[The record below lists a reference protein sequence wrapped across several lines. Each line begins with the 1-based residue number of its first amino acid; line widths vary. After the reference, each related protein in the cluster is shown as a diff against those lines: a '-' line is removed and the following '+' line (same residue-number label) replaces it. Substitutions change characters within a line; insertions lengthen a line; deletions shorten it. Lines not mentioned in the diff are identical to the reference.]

1 MILSI
6 RWKCFPSYMGNI
18 WKVFRLLTLITLLSL
33 MRLNSDVIIT
43 SYVSLLSFKKE
54 EHLMKNLFGSCSIGN
69 LTVKNRIIRAA
80 THEGTADRDGMP
92 TDDLLRMYQKLA
104 AGGAGAIITGYV
116 SVMRNGRTLPNMRM
130 FDSDTY
136 IPVYKSIND
145 QLKQFNVPI
154 ILQIAHG
161 GSRSMSK
168 VTGQDVISSSGRRKN
183 DFGDIVKEASEK
195 EIWAIIE
202 AFTAA
207 VVRAKAAGFSGVELH
222 AAHGY
227 LLSEFVSTVL
237 NKRRDQWGGSTEN
250 RLRIVTE
257 TLSSARAAVGSSFP
271 ILVKMSGHDE
281 FKRGLAE
288 AEAVQIARMLE
299 AASCDAIEVSCGYG
313 DFMHTVRM
321 PKVPVDAILGLMP
334 KYRDMPGY
342 QKRFFRFLA
351 PFLAKVRTPL
361 YNYNV
366 PLAEQIKRNVSI
378 PVIAVGGIRNLQDIR
393 TIVSDKGIDLMA
405 LSRPFIIEPDIVNRF
420 QQGQES
426 SRCINCGYCLIGVT
440 ANKLRC
446 YYGRVPAGVHKALQ

>member
-1 MILSI
+1 M
-6 RWKCFPSYMGNI
+6 KQ
-18 WKVFRLLTLITLLSL
+18 VF
-33 MRLNSDVIIT
+33 
-43 SYVSLLSFKKE
+43 E
-54 EHLMKNLFGSCSIGN
+54 PCSIGH
-69 LTVKNRIIRAA
+69 LTLKNRIIRAA
-80 THEGTADRDGMP
+80 THEGMAHDDGMP
-92 TDDLLRMYQKLA
+92 TDDLLQIYKRLA

-116 SVMRNGRTLPNMRM
+116 SVKQNGRTFPNMRM
-130 FDSDTY
+130 FDNDIY

-145 QLKQFNVPI
+145 QLKQFKAPI

-168 VTGQDVISSSGRRKN
+168 ISGQEVISASGRKKN
-183 DFGDIVKEASEK
+183 DYGDVVKEASET
-195 EIWAIIE
+195 EIRSVVGSFSAAI
-202 AFTAA
+202 
-207 VVRAKAAGFSGVELH
+207 VRAKAAGFDGVELH

-227 LLSEFVSTVL
+227 LLSEFVSPVL

-257 TLSSARAAVGSSFP
+257 ILSSARTEVGSSFP

-281 FKRGLAE
+281 FRRGLAE
-288 AEAVQIARMLE
+288 TEAVKISQILE

-334 KYRDMPGY
+334 PYRDMPGY
-342 QKRFFRFLA
+342 QKRFFRLMA
-351 PFLAKVRTPL
+351 PFLARVRTPL
-361 YNYNV
+361 HNYNV
-366 PLAEQIKRNVSI
+366 PLAEHITRNVNI
-378 PVIAVGGIRNLQDIR
+378 PIIAVGGIRNLQDIK
-393 TIVSDKGIDLMA
+393 TIISDKGIDFVS

-446 YYGRVPAGVHKALQ
+446 YYGRIPASHIR